1 MHLAYLTSVYRNLD
15 AFISL
20 SCFYIPNFIPNGS
33 MKGILGMEVRQMKDH
48 RYDRDIDQTEIKR
61 RIKED
66 IPEEKWRA
74 IVSNDAA
81 YDFRFFYGVS
91 TTGIFCRPSCKS
103 RPPNKENV
111 RIFQHAEEALAA
123 RFRPC
128 KRCKPTG
135 EKLPDQEWVNQITD
149 YIDRHFRDKLSLEH
163 LADVCHGSPFHL
175 QRTFKRVQGISPVEY
190 IQRKRIQEAK
200 HLLAHTD
207 QSITEIA
214 AGVGNSNVPYFIT
227 LFKKMTGQTPLEFR
241 QIWQHGAA
249 LEVQMFEYEHDHGKQ
264 N

>member
-1 MHLAYLTSVYRNLD
+1 MGRD
-15 AFISL
+15 A
-20 SCFYIPNFIPNGS
+20 
-33 MKGILGMEVRQMKDH
+33 
-48 RYDRDIDQTEIKR
+48 DQTEIKR
-61 RIKED
+61 RKNEE
-66 IPEEKWRA
+66 IPEEKWQA

-111 RIFQHAEEALAA
+111 QIFQHADEALAA

-135 EKLPDQEWVNQITD
+135 EKLPDQEWVIQITD
-149 YIDRHFRDKLSLEH
+149 YIDHHFREKLSLEH

-190 IQRKRIQEAK
+190 IQRKRIQEAIR
-200 HLLAHTD
+200 LLTQTD
-207 QSITEIA
+207 ESITEIA
-214 AGVGNSNVPYFIT
+214 AGVGIPNVPYFIT
-227 LFKKMTGQTPLEFR
+227 LFKKITGQTPIEFR
-241 QIWQHGAA
+241 QIRQHGAA
-249 LEVQMFEYEHDHGKQ
+249 LEVHIHEYEHDQGKQ
-264 N
+264 K